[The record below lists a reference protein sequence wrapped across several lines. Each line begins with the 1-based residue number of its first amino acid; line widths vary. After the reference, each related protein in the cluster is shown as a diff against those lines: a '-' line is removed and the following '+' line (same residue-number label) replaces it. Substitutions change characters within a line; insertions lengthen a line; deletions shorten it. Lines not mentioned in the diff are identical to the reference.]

1 MPRSLPIAVLAL
13 LLALPVHARAET
25 QAAQGLPPQAFSADL
40 VRIDAA
46 GEPRETAGRLY
57 ASGTGIR
64 IETPDFPG
72 NYFLVD
78 LEARASYYVQPAQ
91 RMIME
96 ARLSSPL
103 ALVFLP
109 VDPDNPCPQWQAQAA
124 LAGAPADAARSDTAP
139 WRCERIGD
147 AVVDGRR
154 AIGYR
159 VTPQQRHLHAA
170 WIDPELRMP
179 LRMQAAFGSAE
190 LVNVRLGAPAAEL
203 LRVPFEF
210 RKFDPQTLIER
221 IKQSDVWVEPPPP

>member
-124 LAGAPADAARSDTAP
+124 LAGAPGPAVGRAAFRRKGPRQPVGADHVRAPVAVGRKPRHRRHPAQVVGMDEHGRRENLRRGARQSRQGTL
-139 WRCERIGD
+139 
-147 AVVDGRR
+147 VVELPRLIHLHVGDGR
-154 AIGYR
+154 
-159 VTPQQRHLHAA
+159 
-170 WIDPELRMP
+170 
-179 LRMQAAFGSAE
+179 S
-190 LVNVRLGAPAAEL
+190 
-203 LRVPFEF
+203 
-210 RKFDPQTLIER
+210 K
-221 IKQSDVWVEPPPP
+221 S